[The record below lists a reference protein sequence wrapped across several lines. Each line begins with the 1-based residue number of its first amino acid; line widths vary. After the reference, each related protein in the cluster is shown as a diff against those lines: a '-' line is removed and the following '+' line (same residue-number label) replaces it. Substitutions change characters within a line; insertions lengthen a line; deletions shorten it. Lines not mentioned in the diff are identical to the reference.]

1 MSLPKLAWA
10 LALGVFLVGLRFFHI
25 AEKPFWLDEAFTAF
39 HLSGYQD
46 AEVHAFV
53 VGQLRSA
60 AEMLQFQR
68 LNDHHGWTDMVQHIA
83 ETAPELPPLYFLLL
97 RGWSHLFGPSVAAMR
112 SLSALF
118 GVLLLPL
125 VYGFCWV
132 AFRDRRVGALAV
144 VLIGLSPFHLLLSQE
159 ARPYTLWLVEMMVA
173 NIALIQAQR
182 WGRPRHWLLYT
193 VTMVLA
199 FYTHLLTML
208 MLVAQAGAMLW
219 GAGKARRA
227 TWKGFALSNL
237 VVGVGI
243 LPWIWLGF
251 LRPHSFDENAYAL
264 PARPLPELIKG
275 LVRGL
280 SVFFVD
286 LSLDEVSPKPLLAM
300 LAALVAVV
308 LIALAGA
315 LLHAV
320 RRDLWSV
327 RLLLTLALLPPSLIF
342 LSDLGLR
349 GTRSLSVRYFS
360 FSHMMLEILL
370 ALALVQGTHP
380 RWRRWRS
387 WLLGALVLMGL
398 ISNLTYFQAPSW
410 WHKTLTQGDRCI
422 ATVTNPLSQPL
433 LVTDQFFVRTMA
445 LSHGVKPQLRFQVLP
460 WGNPQPQLPPQ
471 MTKQAPPGQTF
482 LYLPSAALR
491 QAVGQRYDL
500 VNTCGEALVRLDD
513 RT

>member
-1 MSLPKLAWA
+1 L
-10 LALGVFLVGLRFFHI
+10 
-25 AEKPFWLDEAFTAF
+25 
-39 HLSGYQD
+39 
-46 AEVHAFV
+46 
-53 VGQLRSA
+53 
-60 AEMLQFQR
+60 
-68 LNDHHGWTDMVQHIA
+68 
-83 ETAPELPPLYFLLL
+83 
-97 RGWSHLFGPSVAAMR
+97 
-112 SLSALF
+112 
-118 GVLLLPL
+118 
-125 VYGFCWV
+125 
-132 AFRDRRVGALAV
+132 

-159 ARPYTLWLVEMMVA
+159 ARPYTLWLVEVMVA

-182 WGRPRHWLLYT
+182 SGHRRHWLLYT
-193 VTMVLA
+193 ITMVLA

-208 MLVAQAGAMLW
+208 LLVAQAGAVLW
-219 GAGKARRA
+219 GTGKSRRA

-237 VVGVGI
+237 IVGAGI

-251 LRPHSFDENAYAL
+251 LRPQAFDENAYAL
-264 PARPLPELIKG
+264 PGRPLPELIKG

-286 LSLDEVSPKPLLAM
+286 LSLDETSPKPLLAL
-300 LAALVAVV
+300 LAVLVAVV
-308 LIALAGA
+308 LLALAGA
-315 LLHAV
+315 VIHAK

-370 ALALVQGTHP
+370 ALFLVQSLNP
-380 RWRRWRS
+380 RLRRWRS
-387 WLLGALVLMGL
+387 GLVATLVLMGL

-422 ATVTNPLSQPL
+422 ATVTNTLSQPL

-445 LSHGVKPQLRFQVLP
+445 LSHGVRPQLRFQILP
-460 WGNPQPQLPPQ
+460 WGDRQPKLPPQ
-471 MTKQAPPGQTF
+471 LTKQAPPGQTF

-500 VNTCGEALVRLDD
+500 TNTCGEALVRLGD
-513 RT
+513 RS